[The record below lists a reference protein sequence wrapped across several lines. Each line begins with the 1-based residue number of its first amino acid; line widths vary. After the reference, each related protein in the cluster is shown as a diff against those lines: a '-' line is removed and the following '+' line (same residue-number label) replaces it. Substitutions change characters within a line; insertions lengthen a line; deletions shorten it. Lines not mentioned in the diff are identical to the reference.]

1 MVVRHNSMAEP
12 STANVPEKIRTTMEA
27 LEEMAAALRM

>member
-1 MVVRHNSMAEP
+1 MVVRHNSTAEL
-12 STANVPEKIRTTMEA
+12 STVGVPGKIRTTMEA